1 LSVIEER
8 ARAYDQAQTI
18 LGIAEQRHS
27 MRSLYV
33 GILLAL
39 AGTLSL
45 ALVVF
50 LAISGQIDRNTF
62 YRTFERTD
70 ELQLE
75 EARKALDGGGPAAV
89 SAYMQLADRV
99 FGGSHYLL
107 NSSGVDIVSGRDL
120 SSLLPG
126 EGAVEGRQR
135 RAGKLVISRRAA
147 DGAYW
152 FIALPPNR
160 PQPWVY
166 FPYYLLVIGA
176 TGILCWA
183 AAVWLVS
190 PIRNLTATVERF
202 GRGDLSS
209 RWHTNRRDEIG
220 YLGQAFNETAER
232 LQQLL
237 TSERRLLA
245 DISHELR
252 SPLARLKFAVRLARS
267 SPDQAHALDRIE
279 RDVDRITFMVSE
291 LVEITR
297 AEGDPEARK
306 FEVVDLE
313 QVVNDI
319 VSEERL
325 DAELRECRLQV
336 SGQLEQAL
344 WGDPELLRRAV
355 ANVLQNAIRYSPSH
369 SAVEVTLAETADISM
384 VEIRDHGPGVAEEL
398 LPQIFKPFFRAEES
412 RDTNSGGIGL
422 GLAIAMRAVQVH
434 QGSITAE
441 NAKPGLK
448 VRIVLPRLTSKEK
461 LTIKTL
467 DKPISV

>member
-1 LSVIEER
+1 
-8 ARAYDQAQTI
+8 
-18 LGIAEQRHS
+18 

-33 GILLAL
+33 AILLAL
-39 AGTLSL
+39 TGTLSL
-45 ALVVF
+45 SLVAF
-50 LAISGQIDRNTF
+50 LAISGHIERATF

-75 EARKALDGGGPAAV
+75 EARKALDHGGPAAV
-89 SAYMQLADRV
+89 SAYMQLANRI

-107 NSSGVDIVSGRDL
+107 NSAGVDVVSGQDL
-120 SSLLPG
+120 SNLVPRA
-126 EGAVEGRQR
+126 GATEGRQR
-135 RAGKLVISRRAA
+135 RAGKLVISRRTA

-152 FIALPPNR
+152 FIALPPDR
-160 PQPWVY
+160 HQPWVF

-190 PIRNLTATVERF
+190 PIRDLTATVERF
-202 GRGDLSS
+202 GHGDLSA
-209 RWHTNRRDEIG
+209 RWHTRRRDEIG
-220 YLGQAFNETAER
+220 YLARAFNETAER
-232 LQQLL
+232 LQRLL

-252 SPLARLKFAVRLARS
+252 SPLARLKFAVRLART
-267 SPDQAHALDRIE
+267 SPDQGHALDRIE

-306 FEVVDLE
+306 FAIVDLE
-313 QVVNDI
+313 QVVKDI

-325 DAELRECRLQV
+325 DAELRECSLRV
-336 SGQLEQAL
+336 SGRLEQPF

-355 ANVLQNAIRYSPSH
+355 ANVLQNAIRYSPPH
-369 SAVEVTLAETADISM
+369 SAVEVTLAETADTSI
-384 VEIRDHGPGVAEEL
+384 VEIRDHGPGVSEEL
-398 LPQIFKPFFRAEES
+398 LSQIFKPFFRVEES

-422 GLAIAMRAVQVH
+422 GLSIAMRAVQVH
-434 QGSITAE
+434 QGTITAE

-448 VRIVLPRLTSKEK
+448 VQIVLPRLPSTEK
-461 LTIKTL
+461 VAMKTR
-467 DKPISV
+467 DKSISPISV

>member
-1 LSVIEER
+1 
-8 ARAYDQAQTI
+8 
-18 LGIAEQRHS
+18 

-33 GILLAL
+33 GILLAM

-45 ALVVF
+45 SLVVF
-50 LAISGQIDRNTF
+50 LAISGQIERTTF
-62 YRTFERTD
+62 YQTFERTN

-75 EARKALDGGGPAAV
+75 EARKALDHGGPSAV
-89 SAYMQLADRV
+89 SAFMQLANRV

-107 NSSGVDIVSGRDL
+107 NAAGVDVVSGQDL
-120 SSLLPG
+120 SKLIPG
-126 EGAVEGRQR
+126 APATEGRQR

-160 PQPWVY
+160 PQPWVF

-183 AAVWLVS
+183 GAVWLVS

-202 GRGDLSS
+202 GRGDLSA
-209 RWHTNRRDEIG
+209 RWHTHRHDEIG
-220 YLGQAFNETAER
+220 YLGRAFNETAER
-232 LQQLL
+232 LQRLL

-267 SPDQAHALDRIE
+267 SPDQGHALDRIE
-279 RDVDRITFMVSE
+279 RDVDRITSMVSE

-306 FEVVDLE
+306 FEIVDLG

-325 DAELRECRLQV
+325 DAELRECSLHV
-336 SGQLEQAL
+336 SGQLERPL
-344 WGDPELLRRAV
+344 WGDSELLRRAV
-355 ANVLQNAIRYSPSH
+355 GNVLQNAIRYSPSAA
-369 SAVEVTLAETADISM
+369 AVEVTLVETADTSI
-384 VEIRDHGPGVAEEL
+384 VEIRDHGPGVSEEL
-398 LPQIFKPFFRAEES
+398 LTQIFKPFFRVEES

-422 GLAIAMRAVQVH
+422 GLSIAMRAGQVH
-434 QGSITAE
+434 QGTITAE

-448 VRIVLPRLTSKEK
+448 VQIVLPRLPSTEK
-461 LTIKTL
+461 VAMQTVN
-467 DKPISV
+467 KPISV

>member
-1 LSVIEER
+1 
-8 ARAYDQAQTI
+8 
-18 LGIAEQRHS
+18 

-33 GILLAL
+33 GILLAM

-45 ALVVF
+45 SLVVF
-50 LAISGQIDRNTF
+50 LAISRQIDRNTF

-75 EARKALDGGGPAAV
+75 EARKAFDHGGPGAV
-89 SAYMQLADRV
+89 SAYMQLADRI

-107 NSSGVDIVSGRDL
+107 NSAGIDVVSGHNL
-120 SSLLPG
+120 SNLIPPA
-126 EGAVEGRQR
+126 GATEERQR
-135 RAGKLVISRRAA
+135 RAGKLVISRRTV

-152 FIALPPNR
+152 FIALPPDR

-183 AAVWLVS
+183 AAVRLVS
-190 PIRNLTATVERF
+190 PIRHLTATVERF
-202 GRGDLSS
+202 GRGDLSA
-209 RWHTNRRDEIG
+209 RWHTRRRDEIG
-220 YLGQAFNETAER
+220 YLARAFNETAER
-232 LQQLL
+232 LQGLL

-252 SPLARLKFAVRLARS
+252 SPLARLKFAVKLARS
-267 SPDQAHALDRIE
+267 SPDQRHALDRIE
-279 RDVDRITFMVSE
+279 RDVDRITSMVSE

-306 FEVVDLE
+306 FEILDLE
-313 QVVNDI
+313 QVVNDV
-319 VSEERL
+319 VSEERI
-325 DAELRECRLQV
+325 DAEVRERRLQV
-336 SGQLEQAL
+336 SGQLERPL

-369 SAVEVTLAETADISM
+369 STVEVRLGETADTSI
-384 VEIRDHGPGVAEEL
+384 VEIRDHGPGVPEEL
-398 LPQIFKPFFRAEES
+398 LSQIFKPFFRAEES

-422 GLAIAMRAVQVH
+422 GLSIAMRAVQVH
-434 QGSITAE
+434 QGAITAE
-441 NAKPGLK
+441 NAHPGLK
-448 VRIVLPRLTSKEK
+448 VQIVLPRLSSREK
-461 LTIKTL
+461 AAIAGIGGPAKVGSA
-467 DKPISV
+467 KVSRA

>member
-1 LSVIEER
+1 
-8 ARAYDQAQTI
+8 
-18 LGIAEQRHS
+18 

-33 GILLAL
+33 GILLAM

-45 ALVVF
+45 SLVGF
-50 LAISGQIDRNTF
+50 LAISRQIERTTF

-75 EARKALDGGGPAAV
+75 EARQALDGGGPVAV
-89 SAYMQLADRV
+89 SAYIQRLNRI
-99 FGGSHYLL
+99 FGGLHYLL
-107 NSSGVDIVSGRDL
+107 NSAGVDVVSGQDL
-120 SSLLPG
+120 SNLIPVA
-126 EGAVEGRQR
+126 GATEGRQR
-135 RAGKLVISRRAA
+135 RAGRLVISRRSA

-152 FIALPPNR
+152 FIALPPDR
-160 PQPWVY
+160 PHPWEF

-202 GRGDLSS
+202 GRGDLSA
-209 RWHTNRRDEIG
+209 RWHTGRRDEIG
-220 YLGQAFNETAER
+220 YLGRAFNVTAAR

-267 SPDQAHALDRIE
+267 SPDQDLALDRIE
-279 RDVDRITFMVSE
+279 RDVDRIASMVSE

-297 AEGDPEARK
+297 AEGDLEARK
-306 FEVVDLE
+306 FEIFDLA

-319 VSEERL
+319 ISEERL

-336 SGQLEQAL
+336 SGQLQRPL
-344 WGDPELLRRAV
+344 CGDPELLRRAV
-355 ANVLQNAIRYSPSH
+355 ANVLRNAIRYSPSH
-369 SAVEVTLAETADISM
+369 SAVELTLAETADTSI
-384 VEIRDHGPGVAEEL
+384 VEIRDHGPGVPQEL
-398 LPQIFKPFFRAEES
+398 LSQIFKPFFRAEES
-412 RDTNSGGIGL
+412 RDNNSGGIGL
-422 GLAIAMRAVQVH
+422 GLSIAMRAVQVH
-434 QGSITAE
+434 QGTITAE

-448 VRIVLPRLTSKEK
+448 VQIALPRLPSGEK
-461 LTIKTL
+461 VAMETL
-467 DKPISV
+467 GKSISV

>member
-1 LSVIEER
+1 
-8 ARAYDQAQTI
+8 
-18 LGIAEQRHS
+18 

-33 GILLAL
+33 AILLAL
-39 AGTLSL
+39 TGTLTLSL
-45 ALVVF
+45 VAF
-50 LAISGQIDRNTF
+50 LAISGHIERDTF

-75 EARKALDGGGPAAV
+75 EARKALDRGGPAAV
-89 SAYMQLADRV
+89 SAFMQLADRV

-107 NSSGVDIVSGRDL
+107 NSAGVDVVSGQDL
-120 SSLLPG
+120 SNLIPRS
-126 EGAVEGRQR
+126 GATEGRQR

-160 PQPWVY
+160 HQPWVF

-202 GRGDLSS
+202 GRGDLSA
-209 RWHTNRRDEIG
+209 RWHTYRRDEIG
-220 YLGQAFNETAER
+220 YLGRAFNDTAER
-232 LQQLL
+232 LQHLL

-267 SPDQAHALDRIE
+267 SPDQGPALDRIE

-306 FEVVDLE
+306 FESVDLE

-325 DAELRECRLQV
+325 DAEVRECSLQV
-336 SGQLEQAL
+336 GGQLERPL

-355 ANVLQNAIRYSPSH
+355 ANVLRNAIRYSPSH
-369 SAVEVTLAETADISM
+369 SAVEVRLAETADTSI
-384 VEIRDHGPGVAEEL
+384 VEIRDYGPGVAEEL
-398 LPQIFKPFFRAEES
+398 LAQIFKPFFRVEEA

-422 GLAIAMRAVQVH
+422 GLSIAMRAVQVH
-434 QGSITAE
+434 QGTITAE
-441 NAKPGLK
+441 NARPGLK
-448 VRIVLPRLTSKEK
+448 VRVVLPLLPSQEK
-461 LTIKTL
+461 LVAKSL
-467 DKPISV
+467 DKPISLEQIP

>member
-1 LSVIEER
+1 
-8 ARAYDQAQTI
+8 
-18 LGIAEQRHS
+18 

-33 GILLAL
+33 AILLAL
-39 AGTLSL
+39 TGTLSL
-45 ALVVF
+45 SLVVF
-50 LAISGQIDRNTF
+50 LAISGQIERNTF

-75 EARKALDGGGPAAV
+75 EARKALDRGGPAAV
-89 SAYMQLADRV
+89 SAYMQLANRI

-107 NSSGVDIVSGRDL
+107 NSAGVDVVSGQDL
-120 SSLLPG
+120 SNLIPG
-126 EGAVEGRQR
+126 AGATEGRQR

-160 PQPWVY
+160 PHPWVF

-176 TGILCWA
+176 TGLLCWA

-202 GRGDLSS
+202 GRGDLSA
-209 RWHTNRRDEIG
+209 RWHTHRRDEIG
-220 YLGQAFNETAER
+220 SLARAFNETAER
-232 LQQLL
+232 LQRLL

-267 SPDQAHALDRIE
+267 SPDQGYALDRIE

-306 FEVVDLE
+306 FAIVDLE

-325 DAELRECRLQV
+325 DAELRECSLQV
-336 SGQLEQAL
+336 GGQLERPL
-344 WGDPELLRRAV
+344 WGDAELLRRAV
-355 ANVLQNAIRYSPSH
+355 ANVLRNAIRYSPSH
-369 SAVEVTLAETADISM
+369 SAVELRLAETADTSI
-384 VEIRDHGPGVAEEL
+384 VEIRDYGPGVAEQQL
-398 LPQIFKPFFRAEES
+398 SQIFKPFFRAEES
-412 RDTNSGGIGL
+412 RDANSGGIGL

-434 QGSITAE
+434 QGTITAE

-448 VRIVLPRLTSKEK
+448 VRIALPRLPSGEK
-461 LTIKTL
+461 VAIKTL
-467 DKPISV
+467 DNSTSVKPISV

>member
-1 LSVIEER
+1 
-8 ARAYDQAQTI
+8 
-18 LGIAEQRHS
+18 

-33 GILLAL
+33 GILLAM
-39 AGTLSL
+39 AGTLSFS
-45 ALVVF
+45 LVVY
-50 LAISGQIDRNTF
+50 LAISNHIEHITV

-75 EARKALDGGGPAAV
+75 EARKALERGGPAAV
-89 SAYMQLADRV
+89 SAYMQLANRI
-99 FGGSHYLL
+99 FGGSHHLL
-107 NSSGVDIVSGRDL
+107 NSAGRDVVSGQDL
-120 SSLLPG
+120 SNLFPG
-126 EGAVEGRQR
+126 AGATEGREY
-135 RAGKLVISRRAA
+135 RAGQLVISRRTV

-152 FIALPPNR
+152 FIALPPERHN
-160 PQPWVY
+160 PWVF

-202 GRGDLSS
+202 GRGDLSA
-209 RWHTNRRDEIG
+209 RCHTRRRDEIG
-220 YLGQAFNETAER
+220 YLARAFNETAER
-232 LQQLL
+232 LQGLL

-267 SPDQAHALDRIE
+267 SPDQGHALDRIE
-279 RDVDRITFMVSE
+279 RDVDRITSMVSE

-306 FEVVDLE
+306 FEILDLE
-313 QVVNDI
+313 KVVNDV

-325 DAELRECRLQV
+325 EAEERECRLQL
-336 SGQLEQAL
+336 SGQLNRPL

-355 ANVLQNAIRYSPSH
+355 ANVLQNAIRYSPTH
-369 SAVEVTLAETADISM
+369 SAVEVKLTETADTSV
-384 VEIRDHGPGVAEEL
+384 VEIRDHGPGVPEEL
-398 LPQIFKPFFRAEES
+398 LSQIFKPFFRAEES
-412 RDTNSGGIGL
+412 RDANSGGIGL
-422 GLAIAMRAVQVH
+422 GLSIAMRAVQVH
-434 QGSITAE
+434 QGAITAE

-448 VRIVLPRLTSKEK
+448 VQIALPHFPSRQKAAMLTPSKS
-461 LTIKTL
+461 
-467 DKPISV
+467 ISV

>member
-1 LSVIEER
+1 
-8 ARAYDQAQTI
+8 
-18 LGIAEQRHS
+18 
-27 MRSLYV
+27 
-33 GILLAL
+33 
-39 AGTLSL
+39 
-45 ALVVF
+45 
-50 LAISGQIDRNTF
+50 
-62 YRTFERTD
+62 
-70 ELQLE
+70 
-75 EARKALDGGGPAAV
+75 
-89 SAYMQLADRV
+89 
-99 FGGSHYLL
+99 
-107 NSSGVDIVSGRDL
+107 
-120 SSLLPG
+120 
-126 EGAVEGRQR
+126 
-135 RAGKLVISRRAA
+135 
-147 DGAYW
+147 
-152 FIALPPNR
+152 
-160 PQPWVY
+160 
-166 FPYYLLVIGA
+166 
-176 TGILCWA
+176 
-183 AAVWLVS
+183 
-190 PIRNLTATVERF
+190 
-202 GRGDLSS
+202 
-209 RWHTNRRDEIG
+209 
-220 YLGQAFNETAER
+220 
-232 LQQLL
+232 
-237 TSERRLLA
+237 
-245 DISHELR
+245 
-252 SPLARLKFAVRLARS
+252 
-267 SPDQAHALDRIE
+267 
-279 RDVDRITFMVSE
+279 MVSE

>member
-1 LSVIEER
+1 
-8 ARAYDQAQTI
+8 
-18 LGIAEQRHS
+18 

-33 GILLAL
+33 AILLAL
-39 AGTLSL
+39 TGTLSL
-45 ALVVF
+45 SLVAF
-50 LAISGQIDRNTF
+50 LAISRQIERTTF

-75 EARKALDGGGPAAV
+75 EARKALDRGGPAAV
-89 SAYMQLADRV
+89 SAFMQLANRV

-107 NSSGVDIVSGRDL
+107 NAAGVDVVSGQDL
-120 SSLLPG
+120 SKLIPG
-126 EGAVEGRQR
+126 APATEGRQR

-160 PQPWVY
+160 PQPWVF

-183 AAVWLVS
+183 GAVWLVS

-202 GRGDLSS
+202 GRGDLSA
-209 RWHTNRRDEIG
+209 RWHTHRRDEIG
-220 YLGQAFNETAER
+220 YLGRAFNETAER
-232 LQQLL
+232 LQRLL

-267 SPDQAHALDRIE
+267 SPDQGHALDRIE

-306 FEVVDLE
+306 FEIVDLG
-313 QVVNDI
+313 QMVNDI

-325 DAELRECRLQV
+325 DAELRECSLHV

-344 WGDPELLRRAV
+344 WGDPELLRRAI
-355 ANVLQNAIRYSPSH
+355 ANVLRNAIRYSPPH
-369 SAVEVTLAETADISM
+369 SVVEVRLAETAGTSM

-398 LPQIFKPFFRAEES
+398 LSQIFKPFFRAEES

-422 GLAIAMRAVQVH
+422 GLSIAMRAVQLH
-434 QGSITAE
+434 QGTITAE

-448 VRIVLPRLTSKEK
+448 VQIVLPRLPSEEK
-461 LTIKTL
+461 LAIKTL

>member
-1 LSVIEER
+1 
-8 ARAYDQAQTI
+8 
-18 LGIAEQRHS
+18 
-27 MRSLYV
+27 MRSLYL
-33 GILLAL
+33 GILLAM

-45 ALVVF
+45 SLVVF
-50 LAISGQIDRNTF
+50 LAISRQTERNTF

-75 EARKALDGGGPAAV
+75 EAREALNRGGPAAV
-89 SAYMQLADRV
+89 TAYMQRADRV
-99 FGGSHYLL
+99 FGGLHYLL
-107 NSSGVDIVSGRDL
+107 NSAGVDVVSGQDL
-120 SSLLPG
+120 SDLIPG
-126 EGAVEGRQR
+126 AGAVEGRQR
-135 RAGKLVISRRAA
+135 LAGKLVISHRTA

-160 PQPWVY
+160 PHPWEF

-176 TGILCWA
+176 TGILCWG

-202 GRGDLSS
+202 GRGDLSA
-209 RWHTNRRDEIG
+209 RWHTRRRDEIG
-220 YLGQAFNETAER
+220 YLGRAFNETAER
-232 LQQLL
+232 LQRLL

-267 SPDQAHALDRIE
+267 SPDQGHALDRIE
-279 RDVDRITFMVSE
+279 RDVDRITSMVSE

-325 DAELRECRLQV
+325 DAELRERRLQV
-336 SGQLEQAL
+336 SGKFERPL
-344 WGDPELLRRAV
+344 WGDSELLRRAV
-355 ANVLQNAIRYSPSH
+355 ANVLQNAIRYSSSH
-369 SAVEVTLAETADISM
+369 SAVEVRLAETADTSI
-384 VEIRDHGPGVAEEL
+384 VEIRDHGPGVPEEL
-398 LPQIFKPFFRAEES
+398 LSQIFKPFFRAEES

-422 GLAIAMRAVQVH
+422 GLSIAMRAVQVH

-448 VRIVLPRLTSKEK
+448 VQIVLPRLSATEK
-461 LTIKTL
+461 VARQAP
-467 DKPISV
+467 DKSSSVKSIPV